1 VSRIAHW
8 VAFALSLAAV
18 LAVAVAVQS
27 FADLA
32 NRRIDLTA
40 TQLLS
45 LSEYTRSVLAEVK
58 SPLRIELYYERGERQ
73 RSRDLLELLRDHCPQ
88 LTYEL
93 IDLDRNPA
101 RAREHRVDHYD
112 RAVLY
117 YDGREVVVS
126 SASEE
131 SLVGGIARI
140 LAERTRVLYFLTGHK
155 ERDIGAG
162 NDQNLGRAAQV
173 LRNEGYDVRSLSLLQ
188 IGAVPPDASAVVI
201 AGPEVDLAEG
211 ELTELTAY
219 LRRGGSVLVLVDP
232 QVLPRLESWI
242 ATFGIALS
250 DDVVIDRANR
260 VYGSDGTNVVVPY
273 YRDHDATR
281 GLDTP
286 SVLGRAR
293 SVEIASGRAD
303 DLERGPS
310 VVARTAKE
318 SFGAAGA
325 SRTRAGE
332 VTFDEQRDRQGP
344 IGIMAVTLIEP
355 DAERP
360 GRIAVLG
367 DADFASDAFFSLLGN
382 KNLLVNTLGWLVP
395 SGASGARPQMAST
408 QLGPMSPMYVSD
420 ALAQVIFLVA
430 VLVIPGVVLL
440 AGIVVVVGR
449 RRRR

>member
-1 VSRIAHW
+1 MSRVAHW
-8 VAFALSLAAV
+8 IAFVLSLLAV

-40 TQLLS
+40 TQQLS
-45 LSEYTRSVLAEVK
+45 LSEYSRSVLSEVK
-58 SPLRIELYYERGERQ
+58 APLRIELYYERGDRQ
-73 RSRDLLELLRDHCPQ
+73 RARDLLELLADHCPQ

-117 YDGREVVVS
+117 YEGREVVVV
-126 SASEE
+126 ANNEE

-140 LAERTRVLYFLTGHK
+140 LSERARVLYFLTGHR
-155 ERDIGAG
+155 EREIGAG
-162 NDQNLGRAAQV
+162 RDENFGRAAQV
-173 LRNEGYDVRSLSLLQ
+173 LRNEGYEVRSLSLLDL
-188 IGAVPPDASAVVI
+188 GAVPSDASAVVI
-201 AGPEVDLAEG
+201 AGPELDLAEG
-211 ELTELTAY
+211 ELTALSSY
-219 LRRGGSVLVLVDP
+219 LRRGGSVLVLLDP
-232 QVLPRLESWI
+232 QALPQLEAWI
-242 ATFGIALS
+242 ASFGITLS

-281 GLDTP
+281 SMDTP

-293 SVEIASGRAD
+293 SIEIAPNRSD
-303 DLERGPS
+303 DLARGPS
-310 VVARTAKE
+310 IVARTADE
-318 SFGAAGA
+318 SFAAQDA

-332 VTFDEQRDRQGP
+332 VTFDPGRDRQGP
-344 IGIMAVTLIEP
+344 IGIMAVTLVEP

-360 GRIAVLG
+360 GRIAVIG
-367 DADFASDAFFSLLGN
+367 DADFASDAYFSLLGN

-395 SGASGARPQMAST
+395 SGATGARPQMAT
-408 QLGPMSPMYVSD
+408 TELGPMSPMYVSD
-420 ALAQVIFLVA
+420 ALAQTIFVVA
-430 VLVIPGVVLL
+430 VLLMPGVVLL
-440 AGIVVVVGR
+440 TGVIVVIGR